1 MSANGIISF
10 IKDLLLRLQL
20 ESDDF
25 SFSLSEVPFDI
36 DNEDTWVERL
46 MPVSKIFYN
55 FLENLVKKELINS
68 VELENLKTKDYTK
81 SLFQTMD
88 YPAIVDSRT
97 NNIGNPLQNLYR
109 AKAIDFNGTEI
120 YTSTQFYDSDRDAVI
135 SWYKSH
141 LLS

>member
-1 MSANGIISF
+1 
-10 IKDLLLRLQL
+10 
-20 ESDDF
+20 
-25 SFSLSEVPFDI
+25 
-36 DNEDTWVERL
+36 
-46 MPVSKIFYN
+46 
-55 FLENLVKKELINS
+55 
-68 VELENLKTKDYTK
+68 
-81 SLFQTMD
+81 MD